1 MTLPALLIAAI
12 VLTSVSG
19 LLALAVPRR
28 PALGQ
33 ALACA
38 ALCAGAVLGSVAA
51 VGALLAPVPPALTL
65 PWGAPGGA
73 LALRLDGLSAF
84 FLIPVLV
91 VPALGSVYGLAY
103 FPQARLGRKAVRLQI
118 LFGLVTGAMALVVTS
133 ANGMLFLA
141 AWEVM
146 ALGCF
151 FLVITH
157 HEERE
162 AQRAG
167 FVYLAS
173 AHAANLALF
182 AMFALLARL
191 AGSFDFAAM
200 TGLRAAWG
208 PATAVFVLA
217 LAGFGLKAGLLPLH
231 FWLPGA
237 HAAAPSHVSALMSGV
252 VLKTGIYGLLRVT
265 GFFEAPPASWGAL
278 LLAGGAVSA
287 VMGVAFALAQHDV
300 KRLLAYH
307 SVENIGIIVMAAGLA
322 LLGRAR
328 GDAALVFL
336 GFAAAVLHVVNHA
349 TFKALLFLGAG
360 AVVHATGTRD
370 MDLLGGLARAM
381 PRTAALFLV
390 GAAAISGLP
399 PLNGFAS
406 EWLVYLASLRTV
418 YDLGPVPHPHFAALG
433 APVLA
438 FVGSLAAACFVKVH
452 GTVFL
457 GHGRSRHAAAAHEA
471 RPAMLVPMLVLA
483 AACVVIGLF
492 PAALLPALAG
502 AAAQWSRVAP
512 EALVGPAASAG
523 ASAVRVSVTAA
534 ALAAVVLGAWLLRRH
549 LLRRGPLGPP
559 PQVETWGCGYSRP
572 TARMQYTGSSLA
584 DALVGSFRWA
594 FFPHRRV
601 LPPRG
606 VFPRRALY
614 RATVPDTALERGI
627 VPALAWTARMAG
639 RARSR
644 LLGAVQVQALLLAG
658 GLVALL
664 LWLALGGGA
673 PW

>member
-1 MTLPALLIAAI
+1 MLPALLLAALL
-12 VLTSVSG
+12 LTAASG
-19 LLALAVPRR
+19 LFALALARR
-28 PALGQ
+28 PALAQ

-38 ALCAGAVLGSVAA
+38 AMCAGALAGAVAA
-51 VGALLAPVPPALTL
+51 VGALLARTTPVLDL
-65 PWGAPGGA
+65 PWAAPGGA
-73 LALRLDGLSAF
+73 FSLRLDGLSAF
-84 FLIPVLV
+84 FLLPVLI

-103 FPQARLGRKAVRLQI
+103 FPQAKLGRKAVRLQ
-118 LFGLVTGAMALVVTS
+118 LLYGLATSAMALVVTA

-146 ALGCF
+146 ALAGF
-151 FLVITH
+151 FLVLTH

-200 TGLRAAWG
+200 VGLPAAGG
-208 PATAVFVLA
+208 PATAVFALA
-217 LAGFGLKAGLLPLH
+217 LLGFGLKAGLLPLH

-252 VLKTGIYGLLRVT
+252 LLKTGIYGLLRVT
-265 GFFEAPPASWGAL
+265 GFFEAPPVSWGAL
-278 LLAGGAVSA
+278 LLLAGGVSA
-287 VMGVAFALAQHDV
+287 VLGVAFALAQHDV

-307 SVENIGIIVMAAGLA
+307 SVENIGIIAMGMGLA
-322 LLGRAR
+322 LIGRAR
-328 GDAALVFL
+328 GDPALVFL

-349 TFKALLFLGAG
+349 TFKSLLFLGAG

-370 MDLLGGLARAM
+370 MDLLGGLSKAM

-390 GAAAISGLP
+390 GAAAICGLP

-406 EWLVYLASLRTV
+406 EWLVYLASMRTV
-418 YDLGPVPHPHFAALG
+418 YDVGPMPHPHYAALG

-438 FVGSLAAACFVKVH
+438 FVGGLAAACFVKVH

-457 GHGRSRHAAAAHEA
+457 GQGRSHHAVGAHE
-471 RPAMLVPMLVLA
+471 PPPSMLVPMAVLA
-483 AACVVIGLF
+483 AVCVLIGLF
-492 PAALLPALAG
+492 PAALLPALAT
-502 AAAQWSRVAP
+502 AAAQWAGLAP
-512 EALVGPAASAG
+512 GALLGPAASAA
-523 ASAVRVSVTAA
+523 ASAMRVTVVAA
-534 ALAAVVLGAWLLRRH
+534 ALAAVVLAAWLLRRR
-549 LLRRGPLGPP
+549 LLRA
-559 PQVETWGCGYSRP
+559 PQPAAETWGCGYSRP

-584 DALVGSFRWA
+584 GELVGSFRWV
-594 FFPHRRV
+594 FFPRRRV

-606 VFPRRALY
+606 IFPRRALY
-614 RATVPDTALERGI
+614 RTSVPDTALERGI
-627 VPALAWTARMAG
+627 VPAVAWVAQLAG

-644 LLGAVQVQALLLAG
+644 LLGTVQFQALLLAG
-658 GLVALL
+658 GLLVLL
-664 LWLALGGGA
+664 LWLALGGT
-673 PW
+673 PR